1 MTKTHNRTGG
11 QAIIQSLLQLG
22 VDTVFGLPGAQTYAL
37 FDAMY
42 ESRER
47 LRYVGSRHE
56 QGAAYMAFGY
66 SRSTGRAG
74 VYSVVP
80 GPGVLNTGAALA
92 TAYSANAP
100 VLCLTGQIPSA
111 GIGSGRG
118 YLHELPDQ
126 LATLRSLTKWAG
138 RINHPSEVPAMVATA
153 FRHMLAGRPRPVA
166 LETPWDVLDRQ
177 AVIDTASEL
186 QLPRPPEPEPQQ
198 LDAALQLLR
207 QAEAPMI
214 MVGSGAMEAGNEV
227 LQLAHLIQAPVV
239 SFRSGRGVVANDS
252 PYGLTCAEGYRLWQD
267 TDLLVGIGSRLELQ
281 YMRWMKVPPGL
292 KVIRIDI
299 DPEEMQRLRPDVA
312 LVGDAAAVT
321 ALLTQDLEEIIKNR
335 PSREEQF
342 EGVKQS
348 VARDIRA
355 VQPQMDY
362 LEVIRE
368 ILPRDGIFVDEI
380 SQVGMTAWFGLP
392 VYAPRTFITCGYSGT
407 LGYGFNTALG
417 VKVGNPDK
425 AVISV
430 SGDGGF
436 LFGVQEL
443 ATAQQYRIG
452 VVSIVFNNGG
462 WGNVR
467 RDQLTKMHGHL
478 FGVDLHNPDFVRLAQ
493 SFGVRAWR
501 TDTPAGLRTC
511 LAEALET
518 DTPALVEVTV
528 AQDSEAPP
536 WDFLMP
542 GNY

>member
-1 MTKTHNRTGG
+1 MFHC
-11 QAIIQSLLQLG
+11 LG
-22 VDTVFGLPGAQTYAL
+22 ADNL
-37 FDAMY
+37 
-42 ESRER
+42 
-47 LRYVGSRHE
+47 
-56 QGAAYMAFGY
+56 
-66 SRSTGRAG
+66 
-74 VYSVVP
+74 
-80 GPGVLNTGAALA
+80 
-92 TAYSANAP
+92 
-100 VLCLTGQIPSA
+100 
-111 GIGSGRG
+111 
-118 YLHELPDQ
+118 
-126 LATLRSLTKWAG
+126 
-138 RINHPSEVPAMVATA
+138 
-153 FRHMLAGRPRPVA
+153 
-166 LETPWDVLDRQ
+166 
-177 AVIDTASEL
+177 
-186 QLPRPPEPEPQQ
+186 
-198 LDAALQLLR
+198 
-207 QAEAPMI
+207 
-214 MVGSGAMEAGNEV
+214 GSGAMEAGNEV

-281 YMRWMKVPPGL
+281 YMRWMKVPQGL

-518 DTPALVEVTV
+518 DAPALVEVTV